1 MPRRGALPRRQRPDD
16 DETGERSGTCGKCRA
31 REPASHRSRRYF
43 LGAVSAGGGSA
54 GGVAGGVLGAAI
66 DELLDESVDG
76 GGDELL
82 QPATSAAPPSMAIM
96 AIVVLISCPSLGV
109 RTASRDVAAADGVRS
124 PSANVSNGAARDPS
138 DARATSCRTPVDR
151 GGSVC
156 KRATPR
162 RTSSTRAAAVCA
174 PQRVES
180 TLDARFAGAST
191 RRHAACI
198 G

>member
-1 MPRRGALPRRQRPDD
+1 
-16 DETGERSGTCGKCRA
+16 
-31 REPASHRSRRYF
+31 
-43 LGAVSAGGGSA
+43 LGAVSAGGGS
-54 GGVAGGVLGAAI
+54 AGGVLGAAI
-66 DELLDESVDG
+66 DELLDESVDGGGAGVLGVDGEVIGALLVVDDGAG

-96 AIVVLISCPSLGV
+96 AIVVFISCPSLGV
-109 RTASRDVAAADGVRS
+109 RTASHDVAAADGVRS
-124 PSANVSNGAARDPS
+124 PFANVSNGAARNPS
-138 DARATSCRTPVDR
+138 DARATSCRTPGDR
-151 GGSVC
+151 GGSDC

-162 RTSSTRAAAVCA
+162 RTSSTRATGVCA

-180 TLDARFAGAST
+180 TPDARFAGAST